1 MLYEL
6 INNKTMNQRDCAKM
20 QDSVFGGS
28 LSFFFNGIV
37 FDFVK
42 AD

>member
-1 MLYEL
+1 MVD
-6 INNKTMNQRDCAKM
+6 NKTMNQKDCAKM
-20 QDSVFGGS
+20 QGSVFGGS

-37 FDFVK
+37 FDFFK